1 MDKITILQKHQ
12 RHEGQGAENCFR
24 LQETKRKC
32 NFHAGRGVGGDAD
45 RIVEGMQEGMVE
57 GVWEGVLEQK
67 RDITVKM

>member
-1 MDKITILQKHQ
+1 M
-12 RHEGQGAENCFR
+12 
-24 LQETKRKC
+24 
-32 NFHAGRGVGGDAD
+32 GGDAD